1 MLQNTFC
8 QLVQIQHW
16 MKGSENDLERLGSKW
31 SAAVVSTRDVSWRR
45 RGGNR
50 PKLSPPAAAGPPPP
64 PQTHP
69 EKGLAVEILLIA
81 CSAGREGGR
90 APVASAVQQDQS
102 TAINFLQ
109 GLLAPLLSEHCSNYC
124 TEDTDLCY
132 GWNSLPIAQPVMNRG
147 PLHRSIELI
156 ACKKLL
162 LNSFGNQISSCVSSC
177 CKPSKLPAQMFQL

>member
-69 EKGLAVEILLIA
+69 EKGLAVEILPIA
-81 CSAGREGGR
+81 CSAGREGAEHLWQVLCSR
-90 APVASAVQQDQS
+90 ISRPQLIFCKAFSLHCLVS
-102 TAINFLQ
+102 TAPI
-109 GLLAPLLSEHCSNYC
+109 
-124 TEDTDLCY
+124 
-132 GWNSLPIAQPVMNRG
+132 IAQKTLIYVMAG
-147 PLHRSIELI
+147 ILS
-156 ACKKLL
+156 LL
-162 LNSFGNQISSCVSSC
+162 QSQ
-177 CKPSKLPAQMFQL
+177 

>member
-1 MLQNTFC
+1 MLQNTLC

-69 EKGLAVEILLIA
+69 EKGLAVEILSIA

-90 APVASAVQQDQS
+90 APVASAVQQDQ
-102 TAINFLQ
+102 
-109 GLLAPLLSEHCSNYC
+109 
-124 TEDTDLCY
+124 
-132 GWNSLPIAQPVMNRG
+132 
-147 PLHRSIELI
+147 
-156 ACKKLL
+156 
-162 LNSFGNQISSCVSSC
+162 
-177 CKPSKLPAQMFQL
+177 

>member
-1 MLQNTFC
+1 MLQNTLLC
-8 QLVQIQHW
+8 QLVQTQHW

-69 EKGLAVEILLIA
+69 EKGLAVETAHCLQ
-81 CSAGREGGR
+81 CREGRGR

-147 PLHRSIELI
+147 LSIEVL
-156 ACKKLL
+156 KL
-162 LNSFGNQISSCVSSC
+162 
-177 CKPSKLPAQMFQL
+177 

>member
-1 MLQNTFC
+1 MLQNTLLC

-69 EKGLAVEILLIA
+69 EKGLAVEILPIA
-81 CSAGREGGR
+81 CSAGREGVR

-109 GLLAPLLSEHCSNYC
+109 GLLPRTFPLSNAPIITRTRHFTHSSVSVAKK
-124 TEDTDLCY
+124 
-132 GWNSLPIAQPVMNRG
+132 SLIYVM
-147 PLHRSIELI
+147 
-156 ACKKLL
+156 A
-162 LNSFGNQISSCVSSC
+162 GN
-177 CKPSKLPAQMFQL
+177 L

>member
-1 MLQNTFC
+1 MLQNTLLC
-8 QLVQIQHW
+8 QLVQTQHW

-69 EKGLAVEILLIA
+69 EKGLAVEIAHCLQ
-81 CSAGREGGR
+81 CREGRRR

-147 PLHRSIELI
+147 LSIEVL
-156 ACKKLL
+156 K
-162 LNSFGNQISSCVSSC
+162 
-177 CKPSKLPAQMFQL
+177 

>member
-1 MLQNTFC
+1 MLQNTLLC
-8 QLVQIQHW
+8 QLVQTQLW

-50 PKLSPPAAAGPPPP
+50 PKLSPPAAAGPPPS

-69 EKGLAVEILLIA
+69 EKGLAVEIAHCLQ
-81 CSAGREGGR
+81 CREGRGGR

-147 PLHRSIELI
+147 LSIEVL
-156 ACKKLL
+156 K
-162 LNSFGNQISSCVSSC
+162 
-177 CKPSKLPAQMFQL
+177 